1 MNPQKKLIQEG
12 ERHLAEKKA
21 FIERIKACK
30 HVVQPG
36 VDILVDIEK
45 AKLEEAVAT
54 INARLE
60 KLHKEFLVSFEAES
74 AEVNQKLG
82 GALMMASQLAGKEP
96 LAITE
101 KVTELAAKLK
111 TEEDQEAKND
121 LFYAMMSHVNFIKQ
135 KVK

>member
-21 FIERIKACK
+21 WIQKIEEVRNLSD
-30 HVVQPG
+30 PG
-36 VDILVDIEK
+36 VTVLLDIKQSELKEDVD
-45 AKLEEAVAT
+45 T
-54 INARLE
+54 IRHRLE
-60 KLHKEFLVSFEAES
+60 KLQKEFIQSFEEES

-101 KVTELAAKLK
+101 KISQLAEKLK

-121 LFYAMMSHVNFIKQ
+121 LFYAMMQHVNFIKT